1 MGVKKNLYVYL
12 NLGLKNQK
20 YEIDVKGKKIF
31 SEYTGR
37 RLNIFDKDHKN
48 DVEQGKQLK
57 MNKEEEDNKVDPR
70 IKKLDWNIQLCDAEA
85 RKSLNKVP
93 ATAKPAAKAKSKV

>member
-20 YEIDVKGKKIF
+20 FEIDVDGKRIF
-31 SEYTGR
+31 SEYSNR

-48 DVEQGKQLK
+48 DKESGKQIK
-57 MNKEEEDNKVDPR
+57 MNKEEEDDKVDPR
-70 IKKLDWNIQLCDAEA
+70 IKKL
-85 RKSLNKVP
+85 
-93 ATAKPAAKAKSKV
+93 